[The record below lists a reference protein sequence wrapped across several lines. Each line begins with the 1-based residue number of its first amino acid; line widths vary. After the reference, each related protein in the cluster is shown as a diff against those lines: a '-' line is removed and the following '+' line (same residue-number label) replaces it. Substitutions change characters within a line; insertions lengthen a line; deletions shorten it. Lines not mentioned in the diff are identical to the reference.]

1 MRSDY
6 QTLREIIT
14 GFSHPPAQD
23 PAAARR
29 ARPRRELRCLV
40 PDALEAQDLDGAG
53 RSSPYLHTLRGTLE
67 RRSSSTAYSPEPLEA
82 GLLLATVREAL
93 MEEEGAW
100 QGRGA
105 GGPEVFVLLLRPRG
119 AEPGIYRVRREGADL
134 VADLPAPEQVEGMTV
149 QKEFAQAGAIVSA
162 AADLEAA
169 EAWGGAHGYRHAMG
183 RCASLIYSVHL
194 RAVARG
200 LVGTVFAGFASS
212 EVRHLLDSDGVSRHQ
227 MFAVTVAHPAQERSP

>member
-14 GFSHPPAQD
+14 GFSQPSAQE
-23 PAAARR
+23 PAAGR

-40 PDALEAQDLDGAG
+40 PDALEARDLREAG
-53 RSSPYLHTLRGTLE
+53 RRHPYLHTLRGTFE
-67 RRSSSTAYSPEPLEA
+67 RRSSSTAYGPEPLDA
-82 GLLLATVREAL
+82 DLLLATVREAL
-93 MEEEGAW
+93 VEDECTW
-100 QGRGA
+100 QGQGA
-105 GGPEVFVLLLRPRG
+105 GDLEVFVLLLRPRG
-119 AEPGIYRVRREGADL
+119 AEPGIYRVRGEGVDL
-134 VADLPAPEQVEGMTV
+134 VAPLPAPEQVEGMTV
-149 QKEFAQAGAIVSA
+149 QKEFSQAGAIVSA
-162 AADLEAA
+162 AANLEAA

-227 MFAVTVAHPAQERSP
+227 MFAVTVAHPAQEQSP